1 MRLILAEDSALF
13 RQGLVSLVEAAG
25 HEVLAAVADATAAVE
40 KTRELGPELVI
51 FDVRMPPKNT
61 DDGAQAAVTLRG
73 EFPQLGIVLLS
84 QTLETKHTSR
94 LIPAG
99 YFAYLLKDRVL
110 DVAEFLDTLQRV
122 KVGGT
127 ALDPEL
133 VLEIMG
139 AARQN
144 QVMESLTPRE
154 REVLALMA
162 EGRTN
167 LGIAQRL
174 WLTPRTIETHIT
186 NILAKL
192 DLANTPE
199 DHRRVL
205 AVIAYLGRRGG

>member
-1 MRLILAEDSALF
+1 MRLIIAEDSALF
-13 RQGLVSLVEAAG
+13 RQGLSGLLEAAG
-25 HEVLAAVADATAAVE
+25 HEVLAAVADATAALE
-40 KTRELGPELVI
+40 HTRALHPELVI
-51 FDVRMPPKNT
+51 FDVRMPPDNT
-61 DDGAQAAVTLRG
+61 DDGARAALALRA

-84 QTLETKHTSR
+84 QRLETRQSAR

-99 YFAYLLKDRVL
+99 HFAYLLKDRVL
-110 DVAEFLDTLQRV
+110 DLSEFLDILCRV
-122 KVGGT
+122 RDGGS
-127 ALDPEL
+127 AFDPEL

-144 QVMESLTPRE
+144 QAMESLTPRE

-167 LGIAQRL
+167 IGIAQRL
-174 WLTPRTIETHIT
+174 WLTARTVETHVAS
-186 NILAKL
+186 ILAKL

-205 AVIAYLGRRGG
+205 AVIAFMEHRSD